1 MNKLHEYLPVGN
13 QEGLLHRIAN
23 HIRQSL
29 ELKEILNT
37 MVAEVRDYL
46 GTDRVKVY
54 QFNSDSSGVVIA
66 ESIHN
71 NRLPS
76 LLGLHFP
83 ADDIPTYARELFL
96 SARQRSVVDVTNAQI
111 GISPLDHPETG
122 EIQKENDI
130 RYRPL
135 DPCHA
140 EYLTAMG
147 VKYSVI
153 VPIVLEEISTG
164 KENTFTK
171 KSSAQLWG
179 LLACHHSES
188 RNVTEEELQFIQA
201 VVDQVGVAIAQSIL
215 LNQVRSQAKQEANI
229 NRVTELLYTSPT
241 VKSQAAL
248 EEAVA
253 TFNGSGGRLY
263 LLADEYQP
271 REIYTY
277 GKQPDFISE
286 EQNRVVEENYLWK
299 NFLHSVIESGSDNT
313 GYKPWSVQWMRSVY
327 NLDKYSD
334 YQEEIDHHPNLW
346 AIDDLYREP
355 LFRTLAPFFQSTS
368 VRSLLIIPLHYG
380 NHIVGCLTI
389 FRDEVDTEIL
399 WSGWH
404 NPDTRQL
411 MARQSFEVWRQE
423 KKGQAQPWTEEEL
436 KYAQALS
443 ERFSTAIKQY
453 RLYQQVQALNANLE
467 QQVEERTEQ
476 LQQKTEQLQV
486 SNLELENFISK
497 QEALAGIVAK
507 IRESLDIE
515 EIFRITTKELNQI
528 LDVDRVSVYQFHLDW
543 GGEFVAD
550 FECVTPK
557 WLDVGNLGVN
567 TVWNDTYLQETQ
579 GGRYRK
585 GEVSIVN
592 DVYQQNFSQCH
603 LDIYEQ
609 FHIKAF
615 IVVPIFVGKD
625 LWGLLGV
632 YQHQDSRH
640 WKPSEVE
647 FTCQIAAQLGVALQ
661 HSNLLAYTRQQAK
674 ELQKSNAELQRGIET
689 QKAISSIVAK
699 IRSSLDMN
707 VVFSTTTQAIRELL
721 EADRA
726 VIYRFN
732 PDWSG
737 EFVAESVSPNYDS
750 LMKAQWQ
757 DNALQDNVSECSVKN
772 LSLLSSQDSCLM
784 ATEGGS
790 FAKGTVFRICNDIY
804 NAGFSDC
811 YIEVLESYKA
821 RAYVIIAIYQQ
832 EKLWGLLATYQN
844 DAPREWQDFEV
855 QFLQQ
860 ISEQMTV
867 ALQQSDLLNQVKF
880 QAEELKQTLTNLKET
895 QTQLIQTEKMSSL
908 GQLVAGIAHE
918 INNPVNF
925 IHANLAH
932 LEEYTGNILKA
943 LSCYQEYY
951 PEPNYEIQ
959 QLLEEADIEYIAEDL
974 PKLCSSLSI
983 GTKRIQSIVLSLRS
997 FSRLDEA
1004 EMKPVDIHDGI
1015 EGTLLILQ
1023 HRLKTDSSKVTID
1036 IIKKYGELPLV
1047 QCYAGQLNQ
1056 VFMNLLANAIDELQ
1070 SINFASEEDY
1080 TKTITITTKNQE
1092 NNWIKVSIKD
1102 DGNGISPEILDK
1114 LFDPFFTTKAV
1125 GKGTGLG
1132 LSISYKIIEKHG
1144 GKLYCNSKLG
1154 EGAEFVIELPCKSTL
1169 YT

>member
-1 MNKLHEYLPVGN
+1 MHNISGQQSGAT
-13 QEGLLHRIAN
+13 QETLLHRIAN
-23 HIRQSL
+23 RIRQSL

-54 QFNSDSSGVVIA
+54 QFNPDSSGVVIA

-76 LLGLHFP
+76 LFGLHFP
-83 ADDIPTYARELFL
+83 ADDIPPYARELFL
-96 SARQRSVVDVTNAQI
+96 RARQRSVVDVSIAQI

-122 EIQKENDI
+122 EAQEQNDI

-147 VKYSVI
+147 VKSSVI

-164 KENTFTK
+164 KKQSSSSNP
-171 KSSAQLWG
+171 SAQLWG

-201 VVDQVGVAIAQSIL
+201 VVDQVAVAIAQSML

-271 REIYTY
+271 REIYAY

-299 NFLHSVIESGSDNT
+299 NFLHSVIESGSDST

-327 NLDKYSD
+327 NLGNCD
-334 YQEEIDHHPNLW
+334 YKEEIDNHPNLW

-355 LFRTLAPFFQSTS
+355 LFRTLAPFFQSTPI
-368 VRSLLIIPLHYG
+368 RSLLIIPLHYG

-399 WSGWH
+399 WAGWH

-423 KKGQAQPWTEEEL
+423 KASQAQVWTEEEL

-453 RLYQQVQALNANLE
+453 RLYQQVQTLNANLE

-476 LQQKTEQLQV
+476 LQQKTQQLEF
-486 SNLELENFISK
+486 SNLELENFISR

-515 EIFRITTKELNQI
+515 EIFRITTKELSQI
-528 LDVDRVSVYQFHLDW
+528 LDVDRVSVYQFNSDW

-550 FECVTPK
+550 FECITPK
-557 WLDVGNLGVN
+557 WFDVGNLGVN
-567 TVWNDTYLQETQ
+567 TVWDDTYLQETQ

-585 GEVSIVN
+585 GEFSVVD
-592 DVYQQNFSQCH
+592 DVYQQGFSQCH

-609 FHIKAF
+609 FQIKAF

-632 YQHQDSRH
+632 YQHQQLRH

-647 FTCQIAAQLGVALQ
+647 FTSQIAAQLGVALQ
-661 HSNLLAYTRQQAK
+661 HSTLLAYTRQQTK
-674 ELQKSNAELQRGIET
+674 ELKISNTELQRGIET

-699 IRSSLDMN
+699 IRSSLDVN
-707 VVFSTTTQAIRELL
+707 IVFSTTTQAVRELL
-721 EADRA
+721 KADRA

-737 EFVAESVSPNYDS
+737 EFIAESVNQNYHS
-750 LMKAQWQ
+750 LMKMQWQ
-757 DNALQDNVSECSVKN
+757 DNKLRNNVSECSVKN
-772 LSLLSSQDSCLM
+772 LSSPSSQDSYLM
-784 ATEGGS
+784 DTKGGS
-790 FAKGTVFRICNDIY
+790 FAKGTVFRVCNDIY
-804 NAGFSDC
+804 DAGFDDC
-811 YIEVLESYKA
+811 YIKVLEGYRA
-821 RAYVIIAIYQQ
+821 RAYAIIAIYQQ
-832 EKLWGLLATYQN
+832 EKLWGLLAAFQN

-860 ISEQMTV
+860 ISEQMSV
-867 ALQQSDLLNQVKF
+867 ALQQSDLHNQVKS
-880 QAEELKQTLTNLKET
+880 QATKLEQTLINLKET
-895 QTQLIQTEKMSSL
+895 QAQLIQTEKMSSL

-932 LEEYTGNILKA
+932 LSEYTDNILRV
-943 LSCYQEYY
+943 LNSYQEYC
-951 PEPNYEIQ
+951 PEPSDRVQ
-959 QLLEEADIEYIAEDL
+959 ALLEEADIEYIAEDL

-1023 HRLKTDSSKVTID
+1023 HRLKTDSSKICINIV
-1036 IIKKYGELPLV
+1036 KEYGDLPSV
-1047 QCYAGQLNQ
+1047 ECYAGQLNQ

-1070 SINFASEEDY
+1070 SMNSASEDDK
-1080 TKTITITTKNQE
+1080 TRTITIKTQLLE
-1092 NNWIKVSIKD
+1092 NNWVKISIKD
-1102 DGNGISPEILDK
+1102 DGRGIPTEIIDK

-1125 GKGTGLG
+1125 GQGTGLG

-1144 GKLYCNSKLG
+1144 GKLYCNSTLG
-1154 EGAEFVIELPCKSTL
+1154 EGAEFVIELPSKSALCT
-1169 YT
+1169 

>member
-1 MNKLHEYLPVGN
+1 MNKLQEQQLVAT

-23 HIRQSL
+23 RIRQSL

-46 GTDRVKVY
+46 ETDRVKVY
-54 QFNSDSSGVVIA
+54 QFNPDSSGVVIA

-83 ADDIPTYARELFL
+83 ADDIPPYARELFL
-96 SARQRSVVDVTNAQI
+96 RARQRSVVDVASAQI
-111 GISPLDHPETG
+111 GISPLEHPETG
-122 EIQKENDI
+122 EIQEDNNI
-130 RYRPL
+130 RYRLL

-147 VKYSVI
+147 VKSSVI
-153 VPIVLEEISTG
+153 VPIVLEEVSTG
-164 KENTFTK
+164 KEKAST

-253 TFNGSGGRLY
+253 TFSGSGGRLY
-263 LLADEYQP
+263 LLADEDQP

-277 GKQPDFISE
+277 GKQPDFINE
-286 EQNRVVEENYLWK
+286 EKNRVVEENYLWK
-299 NFLHSVIESGSDNT
+299 SFLHSAIESSSDST

-327 NLDKYSD
+327 NLGDCKD
-334 YQEEIDHHPNLW
+334 EVNNHPNLW

-467 QQVEERTEQ
+467 HQVEERTEQ
-476 LQQKTEQLQV
+476 LQQKTQQLQV
-486 SNLELENFISK
+486 SNIELENFISR
-497 QEALAGIVAK
+497 QQALAGIVAK
-507 IRESLDIE
+507 IRESLEIE
-515 EIFRITTKELNQI
+515 EIFRITTKELSQI
-528 LDVDRVSVYQFHLDW
+528 LDVDRVSVYQFNSDW

-550 FECVTPK
+550 FECITPK
-557 WLDVGNLGVN
+557 WVDVGNLGVN
-567 TVWNDTYLQETQ
+567 TVWDDTYLQETQ
-579 GGRYRK
+579 GGRYAK
-585 GEVSIVN
+585 GQFSVVN
-592 DVYQQNFSQCH
+592 DVYQQKFSQCH

-609 FHIKAF
+609 FEIKAF

-632 YQHQDSRH
+632 YQHQDSRD

-647 FTCQIAAQLGVALQ
+647 FTFQIAAQLGVALQ
-661 HSNLLAYTRQQAK
+661 HSSLLAYTRQQAK
-674 ELQKSNAELQRGIET
+674 ELKKSNGELQRGIET

-699 IRSSLDMN
+699 IRSSLDVN
-707 VVFSTTTQAIRELL
+707 VVFSTTTQAVRELL
-721 EADRA
+721 EADRV

-737 EFVAESVSPNYDS
+737 EFIAESVNQKYDS
-750 LMKAQWQ
+750 LMQIQWE
-757 DNALQDNVSECSVKN
+757 DNNIQENVNQCSIQS
-772 LSLLSSQDSCLM
+772 LSVLSSPDTYLVETQ
-784 ATEGGS
+784 GGS
-790 FAKGTVFRICNDIY
+790 FAKGEVFRVCNDIY
-804 NAGFSDC
+804 NADFHDC
-811 YIEVLESYKA
+811 YIKVLEFYQT
-821 RAYVIIAIYQQ
+821 RAYVIIAIYQK
-832 EKLWGLLATYQN
+832 EKLWGLLAAYQN

-860 ISEQMTV
+860 ISEQMSV
-867 ALQQSDLLNQVKF
+867 ALQQSDLHNQVKY

-951 PEPNYEIQ
+951 PEPGDEVQ
-959 QLLEEADIEYIAEDL
+959 ALLEEADIEYITEDL

-1023 HRLKTDSSKVTID
+1023 HRLKTDNSKVIID
-1036 IIKKYGELPLV
+1036 IVKEYSELPLV

-1070 SINFASEEDY
+1070 SINPVSEKDNI
-1080 TKTITITTKNQE
+1080 KNITIKTQLVE
-1092 NNWIKVSIKD
+1092 NDWIKVSIKD
-1102 DGNGISPEILDK
+1102 DGDGITPEVLDK
-1114 LFDPFFTTKAV
+1114 LFDPFFTTKEV

-1144 GKLYCNSKLG
+1144 GKLYCNSTVG
-1154 EGAEFVIELPCKSTL
+1154 EGAEFVIELPCKSAL

>member
-1 MNKLHEYLPVGN
+1 MNKSQEHLPIGN

-23 HIRQSL
+23 RIRQSL

-54 QFNSDSSGVVIA
+54 QFNPDSSGVVIA
-66 ESIHN
+66 ESIYH

-83 ADDIPTYARELFL
+83 ADDIPPYARELFL
-96 SARQRSVVDVTNAQI
+96 RARQRSVVDVTNSQI

-122 EIQKENDI
+122 EAQQENDL

-147 VKYSVI
+147 VKSSVV

-164 KENTFTK
+164 KKQSSSN
-171 KSSAQLWG
+171 SSALWG

-188 RNVTEEELQFIQA
+188 RNVTEDELQFIQA

-215 LNQVRSQAKQEANI
+215 LDRVRAQAKQEANI

-241 VKSQAAL
+241 VKSQPAL
-248 EEAVA
+248 EEVVA

-263 LLADEYQP
+263 LLADEHQP

-286 EQNRVVEENYLWK
+286 ENRVVEENYLWK
-299 NFLHSVIESGSDNT
+299 NFLHSVIESDSDSID
-313 GYKPWSVQWMRSVY
+313 YIPWSVQWMRSVY
-327 NLDKYSD
+327 NLGDCNEVVD
-334 YQEEIDHHPNLW
+334 NHPNLW

-389 FRDEVDTEIL
+389 FRSEVDTEIL

-404 NPDTRQL
+404 NHDTRQL

-423 KKGQAQPWTEEEL
+423 KKEQAQPWTEEEL

-476 LQQKTEQLQV
+476 LQQKTQQLQV
-486 SNLELENFISK
+486 SNLELENFISRQK
-497 QEALAGIVAK
+497 ALAGIVAK

-515 EIFRITTKELNQI
+515 EIFRITTKEITQVLN
-528 LDVDRVSVYQFHLDW
+528 VDRVSVYQFNSDW

-550 FECVTPK
+550 FECITPR

-567 TVWNDTYLQETQ
+567 TVWDDTYLQERH
-579 GGRYRK
+579 GGRYRN
-585 GEVSIVN
+585 GEILIVD

-603 LDIYEQ
+603 LDMYEQ

-615 IVVPIFVGKD
+615 IIVPIFVEQN

-632 YQHQDSRH
+632 YQHQVPRQWES
-640 WKPSEVE
+640 SEIE
-647 FTCQIAAQLGVALQ
+647 FVSQIAAQLGVAMQ
-661 HSNLLAYTRQQAK
+661 HT
-674 ELQKSNAELQRGIET
+674 
-689 QKAISSIVAK
+689 
-699 IRSSLDMN
+699 
-707 VVFSTTTQAIRELL
+707 
-721 EADRA
+721 
-726 VIYRFN
+726 
-732 PDWSG
+732 
-737 EFVAESVSPNYDS
+737 
-750 LMKAQWQ
+750 
-757 DNALQDNVSECSVKN
+757 
-772 LSLLSSQDSCLM
+772 SLLNYNREK
-784 ATEGGS
+784 TEQLS
-790 FAKGTVFRICNDIY
+790 
-804 NAGFSDC
+804 
-811 YIEVLESYKA
+811 
-821 RAYVIIAIYQQ
+821 
-832 EKLWGLLATYQN
+832 
-844 DAPREWQDFEV
+844 
-855 QFLQQ
+855 
-860 ISEQMTV
+860 
-867 ALQQSDLLNQVKF
+867 
-880 QAEELKQTLTNLKET
+880 QTLINLQEA

-925 IHANLAH
+925 IHANLSH
-932 LEEYTGNILKA
+932 LDEYTNNILQI
-943 LSCYQEYY
+943 LNGYQEYC
-951 PEPNYEIQ
+951 PEPSDEIQ
-959 QLLEEADIEYIAEDL
+959 NLLEEADIEYIAEDL
-974 PKLCSSLSI
+974 PKLVSSLSI

-1004 EMKPVDIHDGI
+1004 EMKPVNIHDGI

-1023 HRLKTDSSKVTID
+1023 HRLKTDNSKVKID
-1036 IIKKYGELPLV
+1036 IVKEYSELPLV
-1047 QCYAGQLNQ
+1047 ECYAGQLNQ

-1070 SINFASEEDY
+1070 SLEPLSDEDN
-1080 TKTITITTKNQE
+1080 TKTIA
-1092 NNWIKVSIKD
+1092 IKTQILETDWVKISIKD
-1102 DGNGISPEILDK
+1102 DGNGIQPEILNK

-1144 GKLYCNSKLG
+1144 GKLYCNSILG
-1154 EGAEFVIELPCKSTL
+1154 EGAEFVIELPSKSEL

>member
-1 MNKLHEYLPVGN
+1 MNKSQGNFQVDN
-13 QEGLLHRIAN
+13 QEDLLHRIAN
-23 HIRQSL
+23 RIRQSL

-54 QFNSDSSGVVIA
+54 QFNPDNSGVVIA

-83 ADDIPTYARELFL
+83 ADDIPPYARELFL
-96 SARQRSVVDVTNAQI
+96 RARQRSVVDVTSSQI
-111 GISPLDHPETG
+111 GISPLDHLETA
-122 EIQKENDI
+122 ESQEENDI
-130 RYRPL
+130 RYRSL

-147 VKYSVI
+147 VKYSVV

-164 KENTFTK
+164 KKQSSSSN
-171 KSSAQLWG
+171 SSAQLWG

-188 RNVTEEELQFIQA
+188 RNVTEDELQFIQA

-215 LNQVRSQAKQEANI
+215 LERVRSQAKQEANI

-263 LLADEYQP
+263 LLADEHQP
-271 REIYTY
+271 REIYTC
-277 GKQPDFISE
+277 GKQPDFISK
-286 EQNRVVEENYLWK
+286 EQNRVIEENYLWK
-299 NFLHSVIESGSDNT
+299 QFLHSVIESSSDST
-313 GYKPWSVQWMRSVY
+313 GYKPWSVEWMRSVY
-327 NLDKYSD
+327 NLGD
-334 YQEEIDHHPNLW
+334 YKQEVNNHPNLW
-346 AIDDLYREP
+346 TIDDLYREP

-467 QQVEERTEQ
+467 EQVEERTEQ
-476 LQQKTEQLQV
+476 LQQKTQQLQV
-486 SNLELENFISK
+486 SNLELENFISR

-515 EIFRITTKELNQI
+515 EIFRITTKELSQI
-528 LDVDRVSVYQFHLDW
+528 LEADRVSVYQFNSDW

-550 FECVTPK
+550 FECITPK
-557 WLDVGNLGVN
+557 WFDVGNLGVN
-567 TVWNDTYLQETQ
+567 TVWDDTYLQERY

-585 GEVSIVN
+585 GEVFVVN
-592 DVYQQNFSQCH
+592 DVYQEGFSQCH

-615 IVVPIFVGKD
+615 IVVPIFIGKD

-632 YQHQDSRH
+632 YQHQELRY
-640 WKPSEVE
+640 WKASEVE
-647 FTCQIAAQLGVALQ
+647 FTSQIAAQLGVALQ
-661 HSNLLAYTRQQAK
+661 HSTLLAYTRQQAK
-674 ELQKSNAELQRGIET
+674 ELKKSNAELQRGIET

-699 IRSSLDMN
+699 IRSSLDVN
-707 VVFSTTTQAIRELL
+707 IVFSTTTQAVRELL

-732 PDWSG
+732 SDWSG
-737 EFVAESVSPNYDS
+737 EFIAESVNQNYDS
-750 LMKAQWQ
+750 LMKIQWQ
-757 DNALQDNVSECSVKN
+757 DNSLRDNVSECSIKN
-772 LSLLSSQDSCLM
+772 LSLLSSQDSYLIE
-784 ATEGGS
+784 TEGGS

-804 NAGFSDC
+804 DAGFSDC
-811 YIEVLESYKA
+811 YIKILESYSA
-821 RAYVIIAIYQQ
+821 RAYAIIAIFQQ
-832 EKLWGLLATYQN
+832 EKLWGLLAAYQN

-855 QFLQQ
+855 QFLLQ
-860 ISEQMTV
+860 ISEQMSV
-867 ALQQSDLLNQVKF
+867 ALQQSDLLWQVKS
-880 QAEELKQTLTNLKET
+880 QAEELKQTLINLKET

-932 LEEYTGNILKA
+932 LEEYTSNILQL
-943 LSCYQEYY
+943 LSCYQEYC
-951 PEPNYEIQ
+951 PEPSDQIQ
-959 QLLEEADIEYIAEDL
+959 ELLEEADIEYIAEDL
-974 PKLCSSLSI
+974 PKLVSSLSI
-983 GTKRIQSIVLSLRS
+983 GTQRIQSIVLSLRS

-1023 HRLKTDSSKVTID
+1023 HRLKTDNSKININIV
-1036 IIKKYGELPLV
+1036 KEYGELPLV

-1070 SINFASEEDY
+1070 SIKSASEEDN
-1080 TKTITITTKNQE
+1080 TKTIAITTQFIEKD
-1092 NNWIKVSIKD
+1092 WVKISIKD
-1102 DGNGISPEILDK
+1102 DGNGIPSEILDK

-1144 GKLYCNSKLG
+1144 GKLYCNSVVG
-1154 EGAEFVIELPCKSTL
+1154 EGAEFVIELPCKSAL

>member
-1 MNKLHEYLPVGN
+1 MNKSQEHLPIGN

-23 HIRQSL
+23 RIRQSL

-54 QFNSDSSGVVIA
+54 QFNPDSSGVVIA

-83 ADDIPTYARELFL
+83 ADDIPPYARELFL
-96 SARQRSVVDVTNAQI
+96 RARQRSVVDVTSAKI

-122 EIQKENDI
+122 ETQEENDI

-147 VKYSVI
+147 VKSSVV

-164 KENTFTK
+164 KKQSSSSNP
-171 KSSAQLWG
+171 SAQLWG
-179 LLACHHSES
+179 LLACHHSDS
-188 RNVTEEELQFIQA
+188 RNVTEDELQFIQG
-201 VVDQVGVAIAQSIL
+201 VVDQVAVAIAQSIL
-215 LNQVRSQAKQEANI
+215 LERVRSQAKQEANI
-229 NRVTELLYTSPT
+229 NRVTELLYTTPT

-253 TFNGSGGRLY
+253 TFNGCGGRLY
-263 LLADEYQP
+263 LLADEQQP

-277 GKQPDFISE
+277 GKQPDFIGE
-286 EQNRVVEENYLWK
+286 QQNRVVEENYLWK
-299 NFLHSVIESGSDNT
+299 NFLHSVIESGSDST
-313 GYKPWSVQWMRSVY
+313 GYIPWSVQWMRSVY
-327 NLDKYSD
+327 NLDD
-334 YQEEIDHHPNLW
+334 CNEVVDNHPNLW

-380 NHIVGCLTI
+380 THIVGCLTI
-389 FRDEVDTEIL
+389 FRSEVDTEIL

-423 KKGQAQPWTEEEL
+423 KKGQAQPWTKEEL

-453 RLYQQVQALNANLE
+453 RLYQQVQALNTNLE

-476 LQQKTEQLQV
+476 LQQKTQQLQV

-507 IRESLDIE
+507 IRESLEIE
-515 EIFRITTKELNQI
+515 EIFRITTKELSQV
-528 LDVDRVSVYQFHLDW
+528 LDVERVSVYQFNSDW

-550 FECVTPK
+550 FESISPQ

-567 TVWNDTYLQETQ
+567 TVWDDTYLQERN
-579 GGRYRK
+579 GGRYSK
-585 GEVSIVN
+585 GEISVVD
-592 DVYQQNFSQCH
+592 DVYQQDFSQCH
-603 LDIYEQ
+603 LQLYEQ

-615 IVVPIFVGKD
+615 IIVPIFVEQN

-632 YQHQDSRH
+632 YQHQAPRH
-640 WKPSEVE
+640 WQTSEVK
-647 FTCQIAAQLGVALQ
+647 FISQIAAQLGVAMQ
-661 HSNLLAYTRQQAK
+661 HA
-674 ELQKSNAELQRGIET
+674 
-689 QKAISSIVAK
+689 
-699 IRSSLDMN
+699 
-707 VVFSTTTQAIRELL
+707 
-721 EADRA
+721 
-726 VIYRFN
+726 
-732 PDWSG
+732 
-737 EFVAESVSPNYDS
+737 
-750 LMKAQWQ
+750 
-757 DNALQDNVSECSVKN
+757 
-772 LSLLSSQDSCLM
+772 SLLNHN
-784 ATEGGS
+784 
-790 FAKGTVFRICNDIY
+790 R
-804 NAGFSDC
+804 
-811 YIEVLESYKA
+811 
-821 RAYVIIAIYQQ
+821 
-832 EKLWGLLATYQN
+832 EKT
-844 DAPREWQDFEV
+844 
-855 QFLQQ
+855 
-860 ISEQMTV
+860 
-867 ALQQSDLLNQVKF
+867 
-880 QAEELKQTLTNLKET
+880 EELSKTLINLKET

-932 LEEYTGNILKA
+932 LSEYTNNILQV
-943 LSCYQEYY
+943 LSSYQEYC
-951 PEPNYEIQ
+951 PEPSDEIQ
-959 QLLEEADIEYIAEDL
+959 KLLEEADIEYIAEDL

-1023 HRLKTDSSKVTID
+1023 HRLKTDKSK
-1036 IIKKYGELPLV
+1036 IKINIVKEYSELPLV

-1070 SINFASEEDY
+1070 SVKPLSEEDN
-1080 TKTITITTKNQE
+1080 TKTIAIATQVIEKD
-1092 NNWIKVSIKD
+1092 WVKISIKD
-1102 DGNGISPEILDK
+1102 DGNGIPPEILDK

-1144 GKLYCNSKLG
+1144 GKLYCNSILG
-1154 EGAEFVIELPCKSTL
+1154 EGAEFVIELPCKSELCT
-1169 YT
+1169 

>member
-1 MNKLHEYLPVGN
+1 MNKLQELQEQQLVAT

-23 HIRQSL
+23 RIRQSL

-54 QFNSDSSGVVIA
+54 KFNPNNSGVVIA

-76 LLGLHFP
+76 LLNLHFP
-83 ADDIPTYARELFL
+83 ADDIPPYARELFL
-96 SARQRSVVDVTNAQI
+96 RARQRSVVDVTNAQI

-122 EIQKENDI
+122 EAQEENDI

-147 VKYSVI
+147 VKSSVV
-153 VPIVLEEISTG
+153 VPIVIKEISPEEEKPST
-164 KENTFTK
+164 

-188 RNVTEEELQFIQA
+188 RNVTDEELQFVQA

-229 NRVTELLYTSPT
+229 NRVTELLHTSPT

-253 TFNGSGGRLY
+253 TLDGSGGRLY
-263 LLADEYQP
+263 LLADDYQP

-286 EQNRVVEENYLWK
+286 EKNRVVEENYLWK
-299 NFLHSVIESGSDNT
+299 NFLHSVIESGSDST

-327 NLDKYSD
+327 NQGD
-334 YQEEIDHHPNLW
+334 YKEEVEKHPNLW
-346 AIDDLYREP
+346 VIDDLYREP
-355 LFRTLAPFFQSTS
+355 LFRTLALFFQSTS

-380 NHIVGCLTI
+380 THIVGCLTI
-389 FRDEVDTEIL
+389 FRDEVDTEIQ

-411 MARQSFEVWRQE
+411 MTRQSFEVWKQE
-423 KKGQAQPWTEEEL
+423 KTGLAQPWIEEEL

-453 RLYQQVQALNANLE
+453 RLYQQVQVLNANLE

-476 LQQKTEQLQV
+476 LQQKTQQLQF
-486 SNLELENFISK
+486 SNLELENFISR
-497 QEALAGIVAK
+497 QQALAGIVAK
-507 IRESLDIE
+507 IRESLEIE
-515 EIFRITTKELNQI
+515 EIFRITTNELSQI
-528 LDVDRVSVYQFHLDW
+528 VDVDRVSVYKFNSDW

-550 FECVTPK
+550 FECITPK
-557 WLDVGNLGVN
+557 WLDVGSLGIDL
-567 TVWNDTYLQETQ
+567 VWDDTYLQETQ

-585 GEVSIVN
+585 GEFSVVN
-592 DVYQQNFSQCH
+592 DVYQQGFSQCH

-609 FHIKAF
+609 FNIKAF
-615 IVVPIFVGKD
+615 IVVPIFLGKN
-625 LWGLLGV
+625 LWGLLAL
-632 YQHQDSRH
+632 YQHEQSRD

-647 FTCQIAAQLGVALQ
+647 FTSQIAAQLGVALQ
-661 HSNLLAYTRQQAK
+661 HSTLLAYTRQQTK
-674 ELQKSNAELQRGIET
+674 ELKTSNAELQRGFET
-689 QKAISSIVAK
+689 QKAISNIVAK

-707 VVFSTTTQAIRELL
+707 IIFSTTTQAIRELL
-721 EADRA
+721 QSDRA

-737 EFVAESVSPNYDS
+737 EFIAESVGQNYDR
-750 LMKAQWQ
+750 LMEIQWE
-757 DNALQDNVSECSVKN
+757 DNKVQENVNQCSIKS
-772 LSLLSSQDSCLM
+772 LSLLSSQDTYLM
-784 ATEGGS
+784 ESQGGS
-790 FAKGTVFRICNDIY
+790 FAKGEVFRVCNDIY
-804 NAGFSDC
+804 NAGFPDC
-811 YIEVLESYKA
+811 YTKVLEFYQT

-855 QFLQQ
+855 QFLKQ
-860 ISEQMTV
+860 ISEQMNV
-867 ALQQSDLLNQVKF
+867 ALQQSDLLNKVKS
-880 QAEELKQTLTNLKET
+880 QTEELKLTLTNLKET

-925 IHANLAH
+925 IHANLSH
-932 LEEYTGNILKA
+932 LQEYTNNILQV
-943 LSCYQEYY
+943 LSCYREQY
-951 PEPNYEIQ
+951 PEPSNEIQ
-959 QLLEEADIEYIAEDL
+959 SLLEEADIEYIAEDL

-983 GTKRIQSIVLSLRS
+983 GTQRIQSIVLSLRS

-1015 EGTLLILQ
+1015 EGTLMILK
-1023 HRLKTDSSKVTID
+1023 HRLKTDSSKIGINIV
-1036 IIKKYGELPLV
+1036 KEYGELPLV

-1056 VFMNLLANAIDELQ
+1056 VFMNLLANAIDELK
-1070 SINFASEEDY
+1070 SIKPSSEEDN
-1080 TKTITITTKNQE
+1080 TKTIAITTQTIEHDWVK
-1092 NNWIKVSIKD
+1092 ISIKD
-1102 DGNGISPEILDK
+1102 DGNGIPPGILDK
-1114 LFDPFFTTKAV
+1114 LFDPFFTTKPV

-1132 LSISYKIIEKHG
+1132 LSISYKIIEKHC
-1144 GKLYCNSKLG
+1144 GKLYCNSILG
-1154 EGAEFVIELPCKSTL
+1154 EGAEFVIELPCKSVLCT
-1169 YT
+1169 

>member
-1 MNKLHEYLPVGN
+1 MGKLPDQLLGTT

-23 HIRQSL
+23 RIRQSL

-54 QFNSDSSGVVIA
+54 QFNPDSSGVVIA
-66 ESIHN
+66 ESIN
-71 NRLPS
+71 NYRLPS

-83 ADDIPTYARELFL
+83 ADDIPPYARELFL
-96 SARQRSVVDVTNAQI
+96 RARQRSVVDVSNSQI
-111 GISPLDHPETG
+111 GISLLDHPETG
-122 EIQKENDI
+122 ETQAENDI

-147 VKYSVI
+147 VKSSVV

-164 KENTFTK
+164 KKQPPSAN
-171 KSSAQLWG
+171 SSALWG

-241 VKSQAAL
+241 VRSQEAL

-263 LLADEYQP
+263 LLADEHQS
-271 REIYTY
+271 RELYTC
-277 GKQPDFISE
+277 GEQPDFLNAE
-286 EQNRVVEENYLWK
+286 KNRVVEENYLWK
-299 NFLHSVIESGSDNT
+299 NFLHSVIESGCDST

-327 NLDKYSD
+327 NLGDRNEVDKYP
-334 YQEEIDHHPNLW
+334 HLW
-346 AIDDLYREP
+346 AIDDIYREP
-355 LFRTLAPFFQSTS
+355 LFRTLAPFFESTC
-368 VRSLLIIPLHYG
+368 VRGVLIISLHYG
-380 NHIVGCLTI
+380 THVVGCLTI
-389 FRDEVDTEIL
+389 FRSEVDTEIL
-399 WSGWH
+399 WGGWH

-411 MARQSFEVWRQE
+411 MARQSFEVWKQE
-423 KKGQAQPWTEEEL
+423 KKGQAQAWTEEEI

-476 LQQKTEQLQV
+476 LQQKTQQLQL
-486 SNLELENFISK
+486 SNLELENFISRQK
-497 QEALAGIVAK
+497 ALASIVAK

-515 EIFRITTKELNQI
+515 GIFRITTKELTQV
-528 LDVDRVSVYQFHLDW
+528 LDVDRVSVYRFNSDW

-550 FECVTPK
+550 FECITPR

-585 GEVSIVN
+585 GEVFAID
-592 DVYQQNFSQCH
+592 DVYQQGFSQCH
-603 LDIYEQ
+603 LDIYDQ
-609 FHIKAF
+609 FHIRAF
-615 IVVPIFVGKD
+615 INVPIFVEQN
-625 LWGLLGV
+625 LWGILGV
-632 YQHQDSRH
+632 YQHQVPRH
-640 WKPSEVE
+640 WETSEVE
-647 FTCQIAAQLGVALQ
+647 FISQIAAQLGVAMQ
-661 HSNLLAYTRQQAK
+661 HASLLAHNREKTEQLSK
-674 ELQKSNAELQRGIET
+674 TLINLQ
-689 QKAISSIVAK
+689 
-699 IRSSLDMN
+699 
-707 VVFSTTTQAIRELL
+707 
-721 EADRA
+721 
-726 VIYRFN
+726 
-732 PDWSG
+732 
-737 EFVAESVSPNYDS
+737 
-750 LMKAQWQ
+750 
-757 DNALQDNVSECSVKN
+757 
-772 LSLLSSQDSCLM
+772 
-784 ATEGGS
+784 
-790 FAKGTVFRICNDIY
+790 
-804 NAGFSDC
+804 
-811 YIEVLESYKA
+811 
-821 RAYVIIAIYQQ
+821 
-832 EKLWGLLATYQN
+832 
-844 DAPREWQDFEV
+844 
-855 QFLQQ
+855 
-860 ISEQMTV
+860 
-867 ALQQSDLLNQVKF
+867 
-880 QAEELKQTLTNLKET
+880 ET

-925 IHANLAH
+925 IHANLSH
-932 LEEYTGNILKA
+932 LEEYTNNILQV
-943 LSCYQEYY
+943 LNSYQKYC
-951 PEPNYEIQ
+951 PEPPTEMKT
-959 QLLEEADIEYIAEDL
+959 LLEEADVEYIAEDL

-1004 EMKPVDIHDGI
+1004 EMKPVNIHDGI

-1023 HRLKTDSSKVTID
+1023 HRLKTDASKVAIN
-1036 IIKKYGELPLV
+1036 IVKEYGELPLV

-1056 VFMNLLANAIDELQ
+1056 VFMNLLANAIDEVQ
-1070 SINFASEEDY
+1070 SIKPSEEDNI
-1080 TKTITITTKNQE
+1080 KTIKITTDCIDERVK
-1092 NNWIKVSIKD
+1092 ISIKD
-1102 DGNGISPEILDK
+1102 DGNGIPPEILDK
-1114 LFDPFFTTKAV
+1114 LFDPFFTTKPV

-1132 LSISYKIIEKHG
+1132 LSISYKIIEKHF
-1144 GKLYCNSKLG
+1144 GKLYCNSKPG
-1154 EGAEFVIELPCKSTL
+1154 EGAEFVIELPSKSALCT
-1169 YT
+1169 

>member
-1 MNKLHEYLPVGN
+1 MDKLQKHLPFAT
-13 QEGLLHRIAN
+13 QESLLHRIAN
-23 HIRQSL
+23 RIRQSL

-54 QFNSDSSGVVIA
+54 QFNPDSSGVVIA
-66 ESIHN
+66 ESIHH

-83 ADDIPTYARELFL
+83 ADDIPPYARELFL
-96 SARQRSVVDVTNAQI
+96 RARQRSVVDITNSKI

-122 EIQKENDI
+122 ETQEENHI
-130 RYRPL
+130 SYRPL

-147 VKYSVI
+147 VKSSVV
-153 VPIVLEEISTG
+153 VPIVLEEIST
-164 KENTFTK
+164 EK
-171 KSSAQLWG
+171 KQSSSSTSSTQLWG

-188 RNVTEEELQFIQA
+188 RNVTKEELQFIQA

-215 LNQVRSQAKQEANI
+215 LVRVRSQAKQEANI

-263 LLADEYQP
+263 LLADEHQP

-277 GKQPDFISE
+277 GNQPDSIGE
-286 EQNRVVEENYLWK
+286 KNRVVEENYLWK
-299 NFLHSVIESGSDNT
+299 NFLHSVIESGFDST

-327 NLDKYSD
+327 NLGDCKEQVD
-334 YQEEIDHHPNLW
+334 NHPNLW

-380 NHIVGCLTI
+380 THIVGCLTI
-389 FRDEVDTEIL
+389 FRSEVDTEIL

-404 NPDTRQL
+404 NRDTRQL

-453 RLYQQVQALNANLE
+453 RLHQQVQALNANLE

-476 LQQKTEQLQV
+476 LQQKTQQLQL
-486 SNLELENFISK
+486 SNLELENFISR

-515 EIFRITTKELNQI
+515 EIFRITTKELSQI
-528 LDVDRVSVYQFHLDW
+528 LEADRVTVYQFNSDW
-543 GGEFVAD
+543 GGFVAD
-550 FECVTPK
+550 FESVSPQ
-557 WLDVGNLGVN
+557 WLDVGELGVN
-567 TVWNDTYLQETQ
+567 KVWQDTYLQETQ

-585 GEVSIVN
+585 GEVFVVN
-592 DVYQQNFSQCH
+592 DVYQEGFSQCH
-603 LDIYEQ
+603 LDLYEQ
-609 FHIKAF
+609 FYIKAF

-632 YQHQDSRH
+632 YQHQGLRD
-640 WKPSEVE
+640 WKASEVE
-647 FTCQIAAQLGVALQ
+647 FTSQIAAQLGVALQ
-661 HSNLLAYTRQQAK
+661 HSTLLAYTRQQTK
-674 ELQKSNAELQRGIET
+674 ELKKSNAELERGIET

-699 IRSSLDMN
+699 IRSSLDMD

-721 EADRA
+721 QADRA

-737 EFVAESVSPNYDS
+737 EFIAESVSQNYDS
-750 LMKAQWQ
+750 LIKIQWQ
-757 DNALQDNVSECSVKN
+757 DNHLRDNVSECSVKN
-772 LSLLSSQDSCLM
+772 LSLSSSQDTYLKD
-784 ATEGGS
+784 TQGGS
-790 FAKGTVFRICNDIY
+790 FAKGIVFRICNDIY

-811 YIEVLESYKA
+811 YIKVLESYEA
-821 RAYVIIAIYQQ
+821 RAYAIIAIYQQ
-832 EKLWGLLATYQN
+832 ERLWGLLAAFQN

-860 ISEQMTV
+860 ISEQMSV
-867 ALQQSDLLNQVKF
+867 ALQQSDLHNQVKS
-880 QAEELKQTLTNLKET
+880 QTEELKQTLINLQET

-925 IHANLAH
+925 IHANLSH
-932 LEEYTGNILKA
+932 LEEYTSNILQ
-943 LSCYQEYY
+943 LISCYQEYC
-951 PEPNYEIQ
+951 PEPSDEVQ
-959 QLLEEADIEYIAEDL
+959 KLLEEADIEYITEDL

-983 GTKRIQSIVLSLRS
+983 GTQRIQSIVLSLRS

-1023 HRLKTDSSKVTID
+1023 HRLKTDKSKVNIN
-1036 IIKKYGELPLV
+1036 IVKEYGELPLV

-1070 SINFASEEDY
+1070 SVKPLSEEDNA
-1080 TKTITITTKNQE
+1080 KTIAITTQILE
-1092 NNWIKVSIKD
+1092 NDWVKISIKD
-1102 DGNGISPEILDK
+1102 DGNGISPESLDK
-1114 LFDPFFTTKAV
+1114 LFDPFFTTKPV

-1132 LSISYKIIEKHG
+1132 LSISYKIIEKHC
-1144 GKLYCNSKLG
+1144 GKLYCNSILG
-1154 EGAEFVIELPCKSTL
+1154 EGAEFVIELPSKSVLCT
-1169 YT
+1169 